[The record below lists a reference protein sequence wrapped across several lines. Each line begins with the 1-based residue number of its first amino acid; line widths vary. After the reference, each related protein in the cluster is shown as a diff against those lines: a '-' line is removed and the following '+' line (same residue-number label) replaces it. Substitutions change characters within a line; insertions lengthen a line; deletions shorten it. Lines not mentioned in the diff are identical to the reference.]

1 MALAIQMAMAQELSP
16 IQSDGLTIQ
25 GIVVDAGGKP
35 VGDALVR
42 LEQQDVPSAREI
54 RTNAAGVFAFS
65 LLKAGSYKL
74 RAEKSGLRSQV
85 IEANALLPSGQQ
97 MVRLVLEDSRAKQS
111 GANPSSSNSNQTMEF
126 ADKPDFTIA
135 GITDWTAAGGHGSDS
150 NLRASEALVRET
162 VTLKP
167 DAPSEKTTNPE
178 SFGSGTDEDEGRL
191 REAVANAPGNP
202 EPSYRLGAFYLREGR
217 YSEAIPPLK
226 TAANLE
232 PGNQSYEYNLA
243 VACKVVGDFSQA
255 REHLQ
260 KLMVGRETADLHRL
274 MGEVDEK
281 LGDPLAAVHEF
292 EQAVRMDPSEQ
303 NYFEWGSELLVH
315 RAIWQA
321 QEIFQRGAKAYSK
334 SERMLAALGAAL
346 FAGAL
351 YEEAALRFC
360 DASDLNP
367 GDPEP
372 YVFMGKIE
380 MAAPTVL
387 TCVESRLE
395 RFHERQPENA
405 TANYLYAVA
414 LLKERGKSADAIAL
428 QQVEALLTK
437 AVTLDPKCSDAYLQ
451 LGILH
456 SSQNDYGRAAGFY
469 EKAIEINPQ
478 LADAHY
484 RLGVAYDR
492 IGERE
497 KANREFQ
504 VHDEIKKSQ
513 AAAVEQERREIK
525 QFLVVLPSQE
535 ITPAVPLNVPTSQP

>member
-1 MALAIQMAMAQELSP
+1 MALTIQIAMAQEHSP
-16 IQSDGLTIQ
+16 KQSDERAIH
-25 GIVVDAGGKP
+25 GIVVDVGGKP

-42 LEQQDVPSAREI
+42 LEREDYSSAREI
-54 RTNAAGVFAFS
+54 RTNAEGAFAFS
-65 LLKAGSYKL
+65 LLKAGSYTLK
-74 RAEKSGLRSQV
+74 AEKPGLRSQV
-85 IEANALLPSGQQ
+85 TQMNALLPSDPQL
-97 MVRLVLEDSRAKQS
+97 VRLVLEDS
-111 GANPSSSNSNQTMEF
+111 SSDLNTMEF

-135 GITDWTAAGGHGSDS
+135 GVTDWTAAGGHGSDS
-150 NLRASEALVRET
+150 NLRTSEALVRET

-167 DAPSEKTTNPE
+167 EATGANAKNQASFDSGMNEIE
-178 SFGSGTDEDEGRL
+178 SRL
-191 REAVANAPGNP
+191 RESVASAPANP
-202 EPSYRLGAFYLREGR
+202 EASYRLGAFYLHEAR
-217 YSEAIPPLK
+217 YTEAIPLLK

-232 PGNQSYEYNLA
+232 PGNKSYEYDLA
-243 VACKVVGDFSQA
+243 VAYKGAGDFSQA

-260 KLMVGRETADLHRL
+260 KLMPDHETADLHRL
-274 MGEVDEK
+274 MGEVDER

-292 EQAVRMDPSEQ
+292 EKAARMDPSEQ
-303 NYFEWGSELLVH
+303 NYYEWGSELLVH

-367 GDPEP
+367 EDPEP
-372 YVFMGKIE
+372 YVFMGKIA
-380 MAAPTVL
+380 MAAPGTL
-387 TCVESRLE
+387 NCVESRLQ

-405 TANYLYAVA
+405 TANYLYAIA
-414 LLKERGKSADAIAL
+414 LLKERGKSADPMVL

-437 AVTLDPKCSDAYLQ
+437 AVTIDPKCSDAYFQ

-456 SSQNDYGRAAGFY
+456 SSQNDYGRAVGFY
-469 EKAIEINPQ
+469 EKAVEINPQ

-484 RLGVAYDR
+484 RLGAAYDR

-497 KANREFQ
+497 KARKEFQ
-504 VHDEIKKSQ
+504 IHDELKKSQ
-513 AAAVEQERREIK
+513 AAAVEQERRDIK
-525 QFLVVLPSQE
+525 QFLV
-535 ITPAVPLNVPTSQP
+535 AVPGPPANPVVQ